1 MTTPANRYC
10 TGCDL
15 YLHLAPATTLNLQ
28 CIAFSII
35 AILANVPLMTNP
47 LFGPHDPEDVNLVGV
62 AGSDAEIIKKAEAG
76 EVGSNLNTT
85 RARPRPP
92 AAPPSPTESIPSPPV
107 SGFLPQS
114 STGSTRSG

>member
-15 YLHLAPATTLNLQ
+15 NLHLTPATTLNLQ

-62 AGSDAEIIKKAEAG
+62 AGSDAEIINSFFFYFAKPY
-76 EVGSNLNTT
+76 T
-85 RARPRPP
+85 
-92 AAPPSPTESIPSPPV
+92 
-107 SGFLPQS
+107 FLYKS
-114 STGSTRSG
+114 AVTNGV